1 MKDDNDLLA
10 RSRNLGRV
18 VVLVGGDSH
27 EKEISLMSLDQVTAI
42 MTSLEIAFD
51 VVDIGTDRVFDLK
64 TGGFSRALIIAHGK
78 NGEDG
83 CIQGLLDL
91 MKIPYTGSGALAAT
105 QGFNKWLSKLV
116 WQSVGLSVPRGRL
129 VSTYGQ
135 CEDFFHQLDTRLVLK
150 PMRGG
155 STMGVRTINDK
166 SDLLDAY
173 DEARQLDN
181 YLVLEEFI
189 DGHELTC
196 GIYYDDAL
204 PVIRIDHP
212 GTVYDY
218 HEKYFGNRTKY
229 YCPSE
234 IPARLDYEFRSMTVS
249 AARAIGCHF
258 WGRVDAILREDKV
271 YLLEMNIAPGLTP
284 HSLYPMAL
292 RAANISLGEFL
303 VNLLENC
310 RVG

>member
-1 MKDDNDLLA
+1 MKENNDLII

-18 VVLVGGDSH
+18 AVLVGGDSH
-27 EKEISLMSLDQVTAI
+27 EREISLMSLDQVAAL
-42 MTSLEIAFD
+42 MTNLEMIFD
-51 VVDIGTDRVFDLK
+51 VVDIGTDRVFDLRAE
-64 TGGFSRALIIAHGK
+64 GFSRALIIAHGK

-83 CIQGLLDL
+83 RIQGLLDL

-129 VSTYGQ
+129 VSNYRE
-135 CEDFFHQLDTRLVLK
+135 CVDFFHQLGAQLIIK

-155 STMGVRTINDK
+155 STNGVYTISDE
-166 SDLLDAY
+166 SDLLAAY
-173 DEARQLDN
+173 DEAKKLDD
-181 YLVLEEFI
+181 YLILEEFI
-189 DGHELTC
+189 DGYELTC

-218 HEKYFGNRTKY
+218 YEKYFGNRTKY
-229 YCPSE
+229 YCPSD
-234 IPARLDYEFRSMTVS
+234 IPVHLDDEFRSATVS
-249 AARAIGCHF
+249 AAKSIGCHF
-258 WGRVDAILREDKV
+258 WGRVDAIAREDKV
-271 YLLEMNIAPGLTP
+271 YLLEMNIVPGLTK
-284 HSLYPMAL
+284 HSLYPMLL
-292 RAANISLGEFL
+292 RAANISFEEFL
-303 VNLLENC
+303 VTLLENC